1 MTLDTASFEYSLK
14 QIYTNDKVIDMVY
27 KDNPALALMS
37 KMETFGGD
45 NLPIPVIYG
54 NPQGRSKTF
63 ASALANQTDS
73 KGIKFLLERVPDYA
87 IAQFSNE
94 VMLASKGNSYAFLE
108 AAKLQM
114 DGAIQSLSNAHA
126 VDLFRDGSGVRG
138 QIASGQATPTI
149 VLSNPEDVVNFEVG
163 MTLQTSTAISG
174 GTVKAGSVVLIG
186 VDRSNGTLTA
196 SGNWTAGIATAAAN
210 DYIFV
215 HGDYGSK
222 CSGFSA
228 WIPESAPTSSPFFGV
243 DRTSDVTRLGGLRK
257 NISAQPIEE
266 GLIDGARLVAREG
279 GNPDTVFMSF
289 NRYAQLEKALGS
301 KVQYVDVMANANI
314 GFRGLQIQGPKA
326 PIKVIPDRNCQDDT
340 AWMLQ
345 MDTWKVY
352 SLGKLCQIINGDG
365 NSMLRVSNDDAYQVR
380 FASYFNVGCRAP
392 GYNIRLKLA

>member
-27 KDNPALALMS
+27 KDNPALALIS
-37 KMETFGGD
+37 KYEQFGGD
-45 NLPIPVIYG
+45 NLPIPVVYG

-63 ASALANQTDS
+63 SNALSNQTDS
-73 KGIKFLLERVPDYA
+73 KGIKFLLERVPDYS

-126 VDLFRDGSGVRG
+126 VDLFRNGSGSRG
-138 QIASGQATPTI
+138 RIGSGQTTPTI
-149 VLSNPEDVVNFEVG
+149 TLLNIEDIVNFEVG
-163 MTLQTSTAISG
+163 MTIVTSATDG
-174 GTVKAGSVVLIG
+174 TGTVKAGTAPIIG
-186 VDRSNGTLTA
+186 VNRSLGTLTI
-196 SGNWTAGIATAAAN
+196 SGNWDTAIGTVAAN
-210 DYIFV
+210 DYLFV
-215 HGDYGSK
+215 QGDYAGK
-222 CSGFSA
+222 CSGFAA
-228 WIPESAPTSSPFFGV
+228 WVPQTSPGATAFFGV
-243 DRTSDVTRLGGLRK
+243 DRTADVTRLGGLRK
-257 NISAQPIEE
+257 DISAQPLEE

-345 MDTWKVY
+345 LDTWKVY

-365 NSMLRVSNDDAYQVR
+365 NSMLRTSTEDAYQVR

-392 GYNIRLKLA
+392 GYNINLKLA